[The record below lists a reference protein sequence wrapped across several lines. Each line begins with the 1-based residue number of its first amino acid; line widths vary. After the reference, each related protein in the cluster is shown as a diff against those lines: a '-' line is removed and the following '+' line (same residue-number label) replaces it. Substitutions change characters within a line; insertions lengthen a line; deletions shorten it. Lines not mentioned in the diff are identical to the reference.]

1 MDKTIGISEFRKS
14 ITARINEVHEKRSRY
29 IIVQR
34 SKAKAVLISPEE
46 IETLE
51 VMADRDI
58 LHDIKQA
65 KEDIAQRRYATYQDY
80 FGKKLPDRSEE

>member
-1 MDKTIGISEFRKS
+1 
-14 ITARINEVHEKRSRY
+14 
-29 IIVQR
+29 VQR

-51 VMADRDI
+51 VMADKDI
-58 LHDIKQA
+58 LNEIKQA
-65 KEDIAQRRYATYQDY
+65 KEDIAQRRYTTYEDR